1 MRNLELGSNSVR
13 GKKNRRNMRKFVA
26 RNATTAVHAN
36 LRLVLRSPGCV
47 MSGETEA
54 AWGVSGEGLW
64 LFVAGDAAGRVE
76 PAIDWLPTP
85 ADFEGSMTLEGPL
98 S

>member
-36 LRLVLRSPGCV
+36 LRLVLRSPGCFT
-47 MSGETEA
+47 SGVTEGA
-54 AWGVSGEGLW
+54 CGDTTGGLW
-64 LFVAGDAAGRVE
+64 LLVVAAAGSV
-76 PAIDWLPTP
+76 
-85 ADFEGSMTLEGPL
+85 GSALG
-98 S
+98 